1 MRASRRDL
9 WEPGGEVP
17 PGYPTL
23 EEIQRT
29 LSEALGRAYRV
40 TATSDSTLKIQ
51 RMPLMTA
58 TVNVKWDGDRTTLK
72 AAPGE
77 AWILQGINA
86 LTIYPKLRHTLT
98 QAFASAPGSPAP
110 STPAG

>member
-1 MRASRRDL
+1 MSTTEVR
-9 WEPGGEVP
+9 GEIP
-17 PGYPTL
+17 L

-40 TATSDSTLKIQ
+40 TATSDATLKIQ

-58 TVNVKWDGDRTTLK
+58 TVNVKWYEDGTTLQ

-77 AWILQGINA
+77 AWILQGLNA
-86 LTIYPKLRHTLT
+86 LTIYPKVRHTISR
-98 QAFASAPGSPAP
+98 AFAPA
-110 STPAG
+110 S